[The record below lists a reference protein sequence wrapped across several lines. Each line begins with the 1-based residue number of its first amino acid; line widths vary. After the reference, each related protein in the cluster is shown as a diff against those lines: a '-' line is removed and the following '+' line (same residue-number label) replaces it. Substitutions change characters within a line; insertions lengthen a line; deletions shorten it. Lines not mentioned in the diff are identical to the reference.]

1 MTSTKQFNSDLA
13 ELEERYRKHLA
24 TFKKSDGSHYGKRY
38 VKDKVSRL
46 RYLTSVISPKILKS
60 VSHKNLSDLIDQVIA
75 SFAHNPKS
83 GTKNKHLDYVI
94 VVRHL
99 FEMNN
104 KNKPAPR
111 HTHYGG
117 IRRR

>member
-13 ELEERYRKHLA
+13 ELEERYRKHLT
-24 TFKKSDGSHYGKRY
+24 TFKKSDGSHYGKSY

-46 RYLTSVISPKILKS
+46 RYLTSVISPKILNS

-75 SFAHNPKS
+75 SFAHNPKN

-111 HTHYGG
+111 YTHYGG
-117 IRRR
+117 IRRH